1 MIATKYN
8 AIHYSRE
15 NFKLQQKNKKNIFFC
30 KESLQ
35 RKNEKILA
43 KNGKKNGEIVG
54 NKMIAIFF
62 FTIYN

>member
-1 MIATKYN
+1 MKKIAIIGAGEAAMPYILAAK
-8 AIHYSRE
+8 
-15 NFKLQQKNKKNIFFC
+15 
-30 KESLQ
+30 